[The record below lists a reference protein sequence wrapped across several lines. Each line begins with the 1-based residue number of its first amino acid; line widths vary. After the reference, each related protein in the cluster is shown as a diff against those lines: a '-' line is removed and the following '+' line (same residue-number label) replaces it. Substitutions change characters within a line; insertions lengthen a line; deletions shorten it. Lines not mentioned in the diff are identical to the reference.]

1 MRQDHNLTPI
11 NPEIEKKEGDQI
23 NFQVGMTLRDLEKE
37 AIMKTLEAHDYN
49 QTKTAETLDIT
60 SRTIRNKLKDYD
72 NQDTT
77 E

>member
-1 MRQDHNLTPI
+1 MRQDNNLTPI
-11 NPEIEKKEGDQI
+11 NPEIEKNEGDQI